1 MDLFVTKSGIEAAQ
15 RRLTVHGLLW
25 HHRERHD
32 DAKLDRGLGLRTGR
46 HRAQA
51 VRPGSYSL
59 LNLIDAQKQS
69 ASLAG
74 EIAISTTSIDIS
86 C

>member
-1 MDLFVTKSGIEAAQ
+1 
-15 RRLTVHGLLW
+15 
-25 HHRERHD
+25 
-32 DAKLDRGLGLRTGR
+32 
-46 HRAQA
+46 
-51 VRPGSYSL
+51 